1 MSVPRRLY
9 KYLPDRYVEDFVKGR
24 LLFRNLSYF
33 RGIER
38 GGRGDVYEGMH
49 VDHPDNDVTIT
60 NLSKGTVM
68 RGDFT
73 FVNRTRA
80 DLIYC
85 FCLSQRLHLSLF
97 DEFSSD
103 RCVEIIDVSEFLH
116 RARCAV
122 TRLKSASDWEFLHR
136 PVKYYEGDKASG
148 ADIKESRNLAFF
160 KPLSLSHQD
169 EYRLVAA
176 RTSSFQLIQEIVRA
190 DAYDFS
196 HDVGEQPKRE
206 IRFRAGSIE
215 DIVIVHKC
223 ARDALEPHPGLG
235 PDNRR

>member
-1 MSVPRRLY
+1 MSIPRKLY
-9 KYLPDRYVEDFVKGR
+9 KYLPEPYVKDFVKGR
-24 LLFRNLSYF
+24 ILFRNLSYF
-33 RGIER
+33 RGIEH
-38 GGRGDVYEGMH
+38 GGRGDVHEGMH
-49 VDHPDNDVTIT
+49 VDHPDNVVTCA
-60 NLSKGTVM
+60 NLSKGTVTTANSA
-68 RGDFT
+68 FT
-73 FVNRTRA
+73 NRTRA

-103 RCVEIIDVSEFLH
+103 RCVEIVDVSEFLH
-116 RARCAV
+116 RAKHAV
-122 TRLKSASDWEFLHR
+122 GRLKSASNWEFLHR
-136 PVKYYEGDKASG
+136 PVKYYEVNKATGSN
-148 ADIKESRNLAFF
+148 IKEPRNLAFL
-160 KPLSLSHQD
+160 KRLSFSHQE

-176 RTSSFQLIQEIVRA
+176 RTSSFQLIQEIVRM

-223 ARDALEPHPGLG
+223 ARDELEPHPGLG

>member
-24 LLFRNLSYF
+24 LLFRSLSCF
-33 RGIER
+33 RGIEH
-38 GGRGDVYEGMH
+38 GGRGDVHEGMH

-68 RGDFT
+68 RGNFS
-73 FVNRTRA
+73 FVNQTRA

-103 RCVEIIDVSEFLH
+103 RCVEIVDVSGFLH
-116 RARCAV
+116 RAMRAV
-122 TRLKSASDWEFLHR
+122 ARLRSASDWEFLHR
-136 PVKYYEGDKASG
+136 PVEYYESNEAP
-148 ADIKESRNLAFF
+148 ANNIKEPRNLAFF
-160 KPLSLSHQD
+160 KPSSFSHQD

-176 RTSSFQLIQEIVRA
+176 RTSSFQLTQEIVHV

-196 HDVGEQPKRE
+196 HDVREQPKRE
-206 IRFRAGSIE
+206 IRFRAGPIE
-215 DIVIVHKC
+215 DILIVHDC
-223 ARDALEPHPGLG
+223 ARDASSSSGAEPDP
-235 PDNRR
+235 